1 MKVDLEQLKN
11 EFIVIRDTRNNITN
25 IFISLEKYLENLKKI
40 YSDYAIHNSEKLLNF
55 GLDSF
60 RFQNKILDIEHED
73 IKRLFM
79 LINNRLYCEY
89 YKLYKLLNIYV
100 KENIPHKKII
110 DTIKKMDTF
119 PVYKDLEPYKQYN
132 FDIIQ
137 DIHADIL
144 ILLCEINDFILNKE
158 DELSFHKTKQ
168 DIGLNINNF
177 VTTVNYNIVIVKEK
191 CLLFISYI
199 NFFHSLHTKYLKK
212 LELKI
217 KTMYNQLIN
226 DIHLDDKPIY
236 STNYNNPDSESDSE
250 SDSEPNIFLNIEPI
264 SESISEPIFEPIF
277 EPISEQNITLN
288 IEDKT
293 ELEQISE
300 LTKNKKSKNKKSKN
314 KNQTNKIIQ
323 IPL

>member
-1 MKVDLEQLKN
+1 MKLDLEELKN
-11 EFIVIRDTRNNITN
+11 EFIIIRDTRSNITN

-40 YSDYAIHNSEKLLNF
+40 YSDYSIHNSENLFNF

-73 IKRLFM
+73 IKRIFM

-110 DTIKKMDTF
+110 DTIKKIDTF
-119 PVYKDLEPYKQYN
+119 PIYKDLEPYKQYN
-132 FDIIQ
+132 FDLIQ
-137 DIHADIL
+137 DIHTDIL
-144 ILLCEINDFILNKE
+144 ILICEINDFIINKE

-177 VTTVNYNIVIVKEK
+177 VTTVNFNIVIVKEK
-191 CLLFISYI
+191 WLLFISYI
-199 NFFHSLHTKYLKK
+199 KFFHSLHTKYLKK

-217 KTMYNQLIN
+217 KTMYNQLMN
-226 DIHLDDKPIY
+226 DIHLDDKPIF
-236 STNYNNPDSESDSE
+236 STNYNKLVSELDSE
-250 SDSEPNIFLNIEPI
+250 SDSEPNITLNIET
-264 SESISEPIFEPIF
+264 ESISE
-277 EPISEQNITLN
+277 Q
-288 IEDKT
+288 K
-293 ELEQISE
+293 
-300 LTKNKKSKNKKSKN
+300 KKSKNKKSKN
-314 KNQTNKIIQ
+314 KNQTNRIIQ

>member
-1 MKVDLEQLKN
+1 MKLDLEELKN
-11 EFIVIRDTRNNITN
+11 EFIIIRDTRTNITN
-25 IFISLEKYLENLKKI
+25 IFISLEKYIENLKKI
-40 YSDYAIHNSEKLLNF
+40 YSDYSIHNSEKLFNF

-110 DTIKKMDTF
+110 DTIKKIHTF
-119 PVYKDLEPYKQYN
+119 PIYKDLEPYKQYN
-132 FDIIQ
+132 FDLIQ
-137 DIHADIL
+137 DIHTDIL
-144 ILLCEINDFILNKE
+144 ILICEINDFIINKE

-177 VTTVNYNIVIVKEK
+177 VTTVNFNIVIVKEK

-199 NFFHSLHTKYLKK
+199 KFFHSLHTKYLKK

-217 KTMYNQLIN
+217 KTMYNQLMN
-226 DIHLDDKPIY
+226 DIHLDDNPIY
-236 STNYNNPDSESDSE
+236 STNYNNSYSELDSESDSE
-250 SDSEPNIFLNIEPI
+250 LDS
-264 SESISEPIFEPIF
+264 

-288 IEDKT
+288 IET
-293 ELEQISE
+293 ETEPISE
-300 LTKNKKSKNKKSKN
+300 QNITLNIETETEAISKPTKNKKSKNKKSKN